1 MTPDPA
7 LEVSLDALAEA
18 WLAGDQEAS
27 SALFT
32 ELHVRFFAIAK
43 RRVQMDHVEDVVQDV
58 LKIVLE
64 KYAERGTGSGIL
76 IWGLTVLR
84 NVIGNYYQARRRDG
98 ERLEYYADERQLPAS
113 TSLLEADLDAEEAQ
127 KRLAEA
133 IAELAERYPRCG
145 AIFQAILTS
154 LEEEGSPREIST
166 RALALVQQH
175 DSGMKRNAFYVALH
189 RCRGYLRDLLAD
201 QEGVGSHV

>member
-1 MTPDPA
+1 MTPYPA
-7 LEVSLDALAEA
+7 REISLDSLADA
-18 WLAGDQEAS
+18 WLAGDHEAS

-32 ELHVRFFAIAK
+32 DLHVRFSAIAK
-43 RRVQMDHVEDVVQDV
+43 RRVQMDHVEDVVQDT

-64 KYAERGTGSGIL
+64 KYAERGAGNGIL

-84 NVIGNYYQARRRDG
+84 NVIGNYYQARRRDS
-98 ERLEYYADERQLPAS
+98 ERLEYHADEWQLPAT
-113 TSLLEADLDAEEAQ
+113 TSQLEADLDAVTAQ
-127 KRLAEA
+127 RRLAEA
-133 IAELAERYPRCG
+133 IAELAESYPRCG
-145 AIFQAILTS
+145 EIFQAILTG

-166 RALALVQQH
+166 RALALVQQR
-175 DSGMKRNAFYVALH
+175 DSGLKRNAFYVALH